1 MAVYKNL
8 KFARLAKKVTLEEL
22 AKATGISVE
31 RLEKLER
38 GEVQFTIDELK
49 KLAKYYNVSLYDL
62 IRESKSYD
70 DEPEEPEHREPR
82 EEYDPE
88 PRPRPEDEPRRPRAE
103 DDHHHRTEEDDEP
116 RPHHDSED
124 DKEEGHH
131 RFHHH
136 HHHDDRKHKKH
147 HCEIPE
153 IIVNAD
159 VDFDDD
165 DDEED
170 EYIKKSYKDWDS
182 KNDKDLEQFFQTHGD
197 WTAYCDKKAKERI
210 KKKIKAQ
217 YRKHKYSGVTSSV
230 FLVSLL
236 ISIIVYLILGFT
248 IPAGWETAYPIFFT
262 PLILLGLMSMIIKR
276 SASDFPIYAIAPFVY
291 CIVGVC
297 TGIWHPT
304 WLIFFIIPLYYA
316 TYSVIRNIRISRL
329 R

>member
-22 AKATGISVE
+22 EKATGINVE
-31 RLEKLER
+31 RLEKLEK

-70 DEPEEPEHREPR
+70 DEPEEPEYSEPR
-82 EEYDPE
+82 EEYDSE

-103 DDHHHRTEEDDEP
+103 DDHHHRPEEDDEP
-116 RPHHDSED
+116 RPHHESED
-124 DKEEGHH
+124 DEEEGHH
-131 RFHHH
+131 RCHHH

-165 DDEED
+165 DEED
-170 EYIKKSYKDWDS
+170 EYIKKSYKDWDA

-197 WTAYCDKKAKERI
+197 WTAYCNKKAKERI

-236 ISIIVYLILGFT
+236 VSIIVYLILGFT

-291 CIVGVC
+291 CIVGIC
-297 TGIWHPT
+297 TSIWHPT

>member
-1 MAVYKNL
+1 MTVYKNL

-22 AKATGISVE
+22 AKATGINVE
-31 RLEKLER
+31 RLEKLEK

-70 DEPEEPEHREPR
+70 DEPKEPEHREPR

-88 PRPRPEDEPRRPRAE
+88 PREPCPEDEPRRPRAE
-103 DDHHHRTEEDDEP
+103 DDHHHRPEDDDEP
-116 RPHHDSED
+116 RRHHDEPRYRAED
-124 DKEEGHH
+124 DDKP
-131 RFHHH
+131 R

-170 EYIKKSYKDWDS
+170 EYIKKSYKDWDA

-197 WTAYCDKKAKERI
+197 WTAYCGKKAKERI

-236 ISIIVYLILGFT
+236 VSIIVYLILGFT

-276 SASDFPIYAIAPFVY
+276 SPSDFPIYAIAPFVY

-297 TGIWHPT
+297 TGVWHPT